1 VISHSFKLSNNKR
14 CSSSDDDNVPT
25 SPNTAGPWNFCSKP
39 DGTCDFS
46 GTRTIRYGMFGK
58 WTHKLAKSGF
68 KCTTEF
74 FGTDP
79 NPGQVKDCWV
89 DGAPIAS
96 NLEQEANSGT
106 DADGPWSY
114 CATEDSNCNFS
125 GKKTVRFGAYGLY
138 NYKVLSDGTSCSTG
152 TLGTPPKMGYGGTG
166 DCHING
172 SLETD
177 SSAPQGP
184 WTYCAYQNQGCSFS
198 GTRTVRYGIH
208 GKYKYKD
215 ATGSISCTDVSF
227 GDPTPGIPKDCWYNG
242 DKGMNKKGPWQYCA
256 MQNSVC
262 GGFSGAKT
270 VIYGA
275 RGKFFY
281 KVLSAGFVCTDSVLG
296 DPTPGTVKDCW
307 YEAN

>member
-1 VISHSFKLSNNKR
+1 MDPGAIALPKIVTATSLVKKP
-14 CSSSDDDNVPT
+14 SDSEPMDFTTTKSYPMEPHAALVLLEPHQKWATEVQETVT
-25 SPNTAGPWNFCSKP
+25 SMEASRQIHPL
-39 DGTCDFS
+39 
-46 GTRTIRYGMFGK
+46 
-58 WTHKLAKSGF
+58 HKDLGL
-68 KCTTEF
+68 T
-74 FGTDP
+74 
-79 NPGQVKDCWV
+79 
-89 DGAPIAS
+89 APIRTKDVVS
-96 NLEQEANSGT
+96 LEQ
-106 DADGPWSY
+106 
-114 CATEDSNCNFS
+114 
-125 GKKTVRFGAYGLY
+125 
-138 NYKVLSDGTSCSTG
+138 
-152 TLGTPPKMGYGGTG
+152 
-166 DCHING
+166 
-172 SLETD
+172 
-177 SSAPQGP
+177 
-184 WTYCAYQNQGCSFS
+184 
-198 GTRTVRYGIH
+198 VRYGIH